1 MMGGCDRM
9 SARGWLEKATKDIRF
24 GPDRREVRAEL
35 DAHLEDK
42 IADLRRIFPDI
53 PLEEAEQRAVAQMGD
68 PEQVGRE
75 LAKLHK
81 PWLGYLWRA
90 SQALLAALA
99 LLLAAGLV
107 WGGAWGKVQETAE
120 IWRENREYRAI
131 TQVLYGDG
139 AAAEL
144 DSQSYPWWDGRE
156 RLALYNLNQEARL
169 GEATITLAQAALW
182 QGEDGRSLYLQIR
195 LEYDRPQDRSDILP
209 WYLQAEDSLGNHYG
223 HRLELQDDGASLW
236 GLRFHGKETGWRA
249 DTWNFFIDNLP
260 EEAEWVRVSY
270 ALRPDADLGF
280 VVMLREEGAE

>member
-1 MMGGCDRM
+1 MEWRDMGRRTWVDT
-9 SARGWLEKATKDIRF
+9 AVRGIRF
-24 GPDRREVRAEL
+24 RPDRREVRAEL

-42 IADLRRIFPDI
+42 IADLERIFPDI
-53 PLEEAEQRAVAQMGD
+53 PPEEAEQRAVAQMGD

-107 WGGAWGKVQETAE
+107 WGNAWNKVEKAAD

-156 RLALYNLNQEARL
+156 RLARYNLNQEARL
-169 GEATITLAQAALW
+169 GEATLTLAQAALW
-182 QGEDGRSLYLQIR
+182 QEEDGQGLYLQIR
-195 LEYDRPQDRSDILP
+195 LEYDRPQDRSGILP
-209 WYLQAEDSLGNHYG
+209 YYLQAEDSLGSHYG
-223 HRLELQDDGASLW
+223 HQLEIGDNGASMW
-236 GLRFHGKETGWRA
+236 GFSFRGKGTGWRA
-249 DTWNFFIDNLP
+249 DTWNFYIDDLP

-280 VVMLREEGAE
+280 TVMLREEGAE